1 VGEVFWHADAMD
13 HSDSEEE
20 VLAGGVANAGS
31 VVRIGD
37 QVARPSSRHTT
48 TIHAFLGAL
57 RDAGFDGVQ
66 RPLGV
71 DGLGRER
78 LEYVPGE
85 VAVPPYPAWV
95 QSDGA
100 IASIARLLRRYHD
113 AAASIGAPSGEWS
126 VEMADPE
133 GGPIV
138 CHNDICL
145 ENVVFRDGEA
155 VALIDFDFAA
165 PGRPAYDVAQFARM
179 CVPIDDETNARRL
192 GWAPLDL
199 PARLRLVVDAY
210 GLEGAQRQDLLGNL
224 DDSMERAGAFVRRRV
239 EAGDRNFIAMWED
252 MGGQERYDRRRR
264 WYERHRARFADAL
277 S

>member
-1 VGEVFWHADAMD
+1 MD